1 MTEVKDIINCIE
13 ERFPL
18 SLAEEWDNS
27 GIQVDTGRPVS
38 RILVALEATDEVVE
52 EAIERGADLIVTHHP
67 LLFSPVS
74 SIDWREPVTER
85 LMGLIRAGISV
96 YSTHTPFDIGE
107 GGMNDLI
114 GRALGLK
121 DVTPMDGGDPYC
133 RQGALPGPMT
143 VLELARLAAERLK
156 VPAEGIRIIGDS
168 DRVVTEAAWC
178 GGAGTDFMENAVR
191 AGFEVYM
198 TGDVK
203 YHQARRAEEL
213 GLCVIDAG
221 HFGTEKLFTAAMAE
235 LLRAAL
241 PEDIEVL
248 QAESLE
254 DPFRY
259 LNTNE

>member
-1 MTEVKDIINCIE
+1 
-13 ERFPL
+13 
-18 SLAEEWDNS
+18 
-27 GIQVDTGRPVS
+27 
-38 RILVALEATDEVVE
+38 
-52 EAIERGADLIVTHHP
+52 
-67 LLFSPVS
+67 
-74 SIDWREPVTER
+74 
-85 LMGLIRAGISV
+85 
-96 YSTHTPFDIGE
+96 
-107 GGMNDLI
+107 MNDLI

-156 VPAEGIRIIGDS
+156 VPAEGIRIIGDP

-178 GGAGTDFMENAVR
+178 GGAGTDFMANAVR